1 MSQASRQKSERNA
14 DTRERLLHTALA
26 LYAQEGLHAV
36 SLRRISAESG
46 SKNSAAMH
54 YHFENQL
61 GVLCALMQMITRE
74 LRDMDTALRDD
85 SGTPRTLRDACRDII
100 TPLVMLPQRQ
110 PWGNDA
116 LRFLSRLM
124 GENDPEIAQLVN
136 DAYAPFLQALDKALG
151 AELPDLPDEV
161 RKLRLM
167 FIHTNIFH
175 GVAEVA
181 WLTHTP
187 LGDLSYFDQD
197 TLLGHLVDFLIGGLQ
212 APSHAYNTTTQKES
226 TS

>member
-1 MSQASRQKSERNA
+1 MTPASRKKSERHA
-14 DTRERLLHTALA
+14 DTREQLLHTALA
-26 LYAQEGLHAV
+26 LYAREGLHAV

-61 GVLCALMQMITRE
+61 GVLRALMHMITRE

-85 SGTPRTLRDACRDII
+85 SKKPRTLREACREII

-110 PWGNDA
+110 SWGGDA
-116 LRFLSRLM
+116 LRFVSRLT
-124 GENDPEIAQLVN
+124 GENDPEIARLVN
-136 DAYAPFLQALDKALG
+136 EAYAPFLKALDKALA
-151 AELPDLPDEV
+151 AELPELPDEV

-212 APSHAYNTTTQKES
+212 ATSHAQATSTQKES

>member
-1 MSQASRQKSERNA
+1 MSQPARARHERNA

-36 SLRRISAESG
+36 SLRRISAEAG
-46 SKNSAAMH
+46 SRNSAAMH

-61 GVLCALMQMITRE
+61 GVLRALMQLITRE
-74 LRDMDTALRDD
+74 LRDMDAALRKE
-85 SGTPRTLRDACRDII
+85 SHGQRSLREACRDII
-100 TPLVMLPQRQ
+100 TPLVLLPQRQ
-110 PWGNDA
+110 PWGGDA
-116 LRFLSRLM
+116 LRFVSRLL
-124 GENDPEIAQLVN
+124 GENDPDIARLVN
-136 DAYAPFLQALDKALG
+136 EAYAPFLQALDKALA
-151 AELPDLPDEV
+151 AELPALPDEV

-197 TLLGHLVDFLIGGLQ
+197 TLLGHLVDFLVGGLE
-212 APSHAYNTTTQKES
+212 APTHAGKTDKQREDTA
-226 TS
+226 

>member
-1 MSQASRQKSERNA
+1 MTQATRQKTERNA
-14 DTRERLLHTALA
+14 DTRERLLQTALA
-26 LYAQEGLHAV
+26 LYAREGLHAV

-61 GVLCALMQMITRE
+61 GVLSALMQMITRE
-74 LRDMDTALRDD
+74 LRDMDAALRDGSD
-85 SGTPRTLRDACRDII
+85 TKRSLRDACRDII

-110 PWGNDA
+110 PWGGDA
-116 LRFLSRLM
+116 LRFVSRLM
-124 GENDPEIAQLVN
+124 GENDPEIARLVN
-136 DAYAPFLQALDKALG
+136 EAYAPFLRALDKALA
-151 AELPDLPDEV
+151 AELPTLPDEV
-161 RKLRLM
+161 RKLRIM

-181 WLTHTP
+181 WLTDTP

-197 TLLGHLVDFLIGGLQ
+197 TLLGHLVDFLTGGLE
-212 APSHAYNTTTQKES
+212 APSHTDKPLPDKES
-226 TS
+226 TA

>member
-85 SGTPRTLRDACRDII
+85 SGTPRTLREACRDII

-124 GENDPEIAQLVN
+124 GVGMCSKRSQMFSSNSSLSIYFEKIMS
-136 DAYAPFLQALDKALG
+136 
-151 AELPDLPDEV
+151 LPTSL
-161 RKLRLM
+161 
-167 FIHTNIFH
+167 
-175 GVAEVA
+175 
-181 WLTHTP
+181 WL
-187 LGDLSYFDQD
+187 S
-197 TLLGHLVDFLIGGLQ
+197 I
-212 APSHAYNTTTQKES
+212 
-226 TS
+226 

>member
-1 MSQASRQKSERNA
+1 MSQATRHNERNA
-14 DTRERLLHTALA
+14 DTRERLLQTALS
-26 LYAQEGLHAV
+26 LYAREGLHAV

-61 GVLCALMQMITRE
+61 GVLRALMQMITRE
-74 LRDMDTALRDD
+74 LRDMDAALRDGAD
-85 SGTPRTLRDACRDII
+85 SRRSLREACRDII

-110 PWGNDA
+110 PWGGDA
-116 LRFLSRLM
+116 LRFVSRLM
-124 GENDPEIAQLVN
+124 GENDPQIARLVN
-136 DAYAPFLQALDKALG
+136 EAYAPFLQALDKALA
-151 AELPDLPDEV
+151 AELPELPGEV

-197 TLLGHLVDFLIGGLQ
+197 TLLGHLVDFLIGGLE
-212 APSHAYNTTTQKES
+212 APSHNDNLIAKKES